1 MPSYQRALLIV
12 NPVAGHARGLRL
24 GQQLRETL
32 EARGLVCSVRVTNGQ
47 GDARRWSAAAA
58 ADGFDLIAAIGGDGT
73 VGEVVAGQ
81 ARSESKVPIAIVP
94 VGTANVVSLALALP
108 WLPGMAISNML
119 EGRVLPFDVGYL
131 PDMDRHFFLMAALG
145 FPAKIIRDSPRRLKN
160 MFGVLTYLGAGLRNA
175 LNLDEV
181 RILIEDDAGRRHEFE
196 GNTILLSN
204 IGKIG
209 DINLKVTPDTS
220 AHDGRFDVSVIS
232 SRSLWD
238 LLAVLFRML
247 TWRYRPSPRLHHF
260 QSARVVITTEPPVA
274 VQIDG
279 EDLGQTPLTAE
290 IIPGGVH
297 LVVGGRYR
305 ENPDGGGFL
314 KEFHL
319 PWAMSRRGRRW
330 LENRRRSFMND
341 PGTEG

>member
-1 MPSYQRALLIV
+1 MTTYERALLIV

-24 GQQLRETL
+24 GQQLRESL
-32 EARGLVCSVRVTNGQ
+32 EERGLVCSVRVTGGH

-58 ADGFDLIAAIGGDGT
+58 DDGFDLLVAIGGDGT

-81 ARSESKVPIAIVP
+81 TRSPRKVPIAIVP

-131 PDMDRHFFLMAALG
+131 PQQDRHFFLMAALG
-145 FPAKIIRDSPRRLKN
+145 YPARVIRDSPRRLKN
-160 MFGVLTYLGAGLRNA
+160 LFGIFTYLGAGLRNA

-181 RILIEDDAGRRHEFE
+181 RIFIEDDAGACRQFE

-220 AHDGRFDVSVIS
+220 AHDGRFDITVIS

-238 LLAVLFRML
+238 ALVVLFRML
-247 TWRYRPSPRLHHF
+247 TWRYRPTPRLHHF
-260 QSARVVITTEPPVA
+260 QSNRVVITTDPPVA

-279 EDLGQTPLTAE
+279 EDLGQTPLRAE
-290 IIPGGVH
+290 VVPGGVH
-297 LVVGGRYR
+297 LVVGARYR

-314 KEFHL
+314 KEFRL
-319 PWAMSRRGRRW
+319 PWAAPRRVRRW
-330 LENRRRSFMND
+330 LPRGRYSRGRGAV
-341 PGTEG
+341 P

>member
-24 GQQLRETL
+24 GQQLRESL

-47 GDARRWSAAAA
+47 GDARRWSSTAA

-81 ARSESKVPIAIVP
+81 ARAEAKVPIAIVP

-131 PDMDRHFFLMAALG
+131 PHEDRHFFLMAALG
-145 FPAKIIRDSPRRLKN
+145 FPARVIRDSPRRLKN
-160 MFGVLTYLGAGLRNA
+160 LFGIFTYMGAALRNA
-175 LNLDEV
+175 LSLDEV
-181 RILIEDDAGRRHEFE
+181 SIFIEDDTGVSREFE

-204 IGKIG
+204 VGKIG

-247 TWRYRPSPRLHHF
+247 TWRYRPTQRLHHF
-260 QSARVVITTEPPVA
+260 QSKRVVITTEPPVA

-279 EDLGQTPLTAE
+279 EDLGHTPLTAE
-290 IIPGGVH
+290 VIPGGVH

-314 KEFHL
+314 KEFHV
-319 PWAMSRRGRRW
+319 PWTAPRPARRW
-330 LENRRRSFMND
+330 LPKGR
-341 PGTEG
+341 

>member
-1 MPSYQRALLIV
+1 MPTYERALLIV

-32 EARGLVCSVRVTNGQ
+32 EARGLVCSVRVTGGH
-47 GDARRWSAAAA
+47 GDARRWSEGAAD
-58 ADGFDLIAAIGGDGT
+58 DGFDLIAAIGGDGT

-81 ARSESKVPIAIVP
+81 ARAERKVPIAIVP

-131 PDMDRHFFLMAALG
+131 PREDRHFFLMAALG
-145 FPAKIIRDSPRRLKN
+145 FPAKVIRDSPRRLKN
-160 MFGVLTYLGAGLRNA
+160 MFGVFTYLGAGLRNA
-175 LNLDEV
+175 LSLDEV
-181 RILIEDDAGRRHEFE
+181 RIFIEDDSGACREFE

-238 LLAVLFRML
+238 LVVVLFRML
-247 TWRYRPSPRLHHF
+247 TWRYRPTTRLHHF
-260 QSARVVITTEPPVA
+260 QSGRVLITTEPPVA

-279 EDLGQTPLTAE
+279 EDLGQTPLAAE
-290 IIPGGVH
+290 VIPGGVY
-297 LVVGGRYR
+297 LVVGPRYR

-319 PWAMSRRGRRW
+319 PWAAPRRMRRW
-330 LENRRRSFMND
+330 LPRGRYSRGRGAV
-341 PGTEG
+341 P